1 MEIKIIKALPEK
13 MKAKPTDESKLGFGK
28 IFTDHMFTMQYN
40 EGQGWHDAIIEPYH
54 PLQLDPTA
62 MCLHYGQEIFEGLKA
77 YRGEKNEIYLFR
89 PTENIK
95 RMNVSAEKLCM
106 AHIDEEVFFEALKK
120 LVLLEKD
127 WIPRGIGTSLYIR
140 PTLIAT
146 EAALGVHPA
155 NEYLF
160 FIVVGPVGAYY
171 ASGFAPTKI
180 YVSEEY
186 VRAAPGG
193 TGNIKSAGNYAMSLY
208 ASRIA
213 SNMGYTQVL
222 WLDARENKYV
232 EEVGTSNIFFFI
244 GDELIT
250 PPLAGTILP
259 GVTRNSVIQLASH
272 LGVKVNEKR
281 LSMDEVID
289 ALNKGTLKEVFASG
303 TAAVIS
309 PVVQIYF
316 RKKEYL
322 INGGKTGALSEKL
335 FNEILQIQYG
345 IKEDP
350 FGWRVRLLKDSLR
363 KPRLFQVITSWI
375 RALEFAFHSIVERTV
390 YNHVHKL
397 VKSAVAR
404 LLDQIA

>member
-1 MEIKIIKALPEK
+1 MDIKIIETPSEK
-13 MKAKPTDESKLGFGK
+13 KKTKPADESKLGFGK
-28 IFTDHMFTMQYN
+28 IFTDHMFTMKFK
-40 EGQGWHDAIIEPYH
+40 EGKGWHDAVIEPYH
-54 PLQLDPTA
+54 PLELDPTA

-77 YRGEKNEIYLFR
+77 YRGKNNEIYLFR
-89 PTENIK
+89 PMENIK

-106 AHIDEEVFFEALKK
+106 AHIDEDLFFEALKK
-120 LVLLEKD
+120 LVTLEKD
-127 WIPRGIGTSLYIR
+127 WIPKGVGTSLYIR

-155 NEYLF
+155 DEYLF

-171 ASGFAPTKI
+171 ANGFSPTKI

-213 SNMGYTQVL
+213 QNMGYTQVL
-222 WLDARENKYV
+222 WLDARENRYV
-232 EEVGTSNIFFFI
+232 EEVGTSNIFFVI

-250 PPLAGTILP
+250 PPLRGTILP
-259 GVTRNSVIQLASH
+259 GVTRNSVIQLATH
-272 LGVKVNEKR
+272 FGVKVCER
-281 LSMDEVID
+281 PISMDEVID
-289 ALNKGTLKEVFASG
+289 ALEKGTLRESFASG

-309 PVVQIYF
+309 PVGQIYYK
-316 RKKEYL
+316 KKEYI

-345 IKEDP
+345 LKEDP
-350 FGWRVRLLKDSLR
+350 FGWRM
-363 KPRLFQVITSWI
+363 
-375 RALEFAFHSIVERTV
+375 
-390 YNHVHKL
+390 
-397 VKSAVAR
+397 
-404 LLDQIA
+404 QIA